1 MKSTNKYLLSLIA
14 AVVAIIVIV
23 SILIYALTINKRANR
38 VPDQVPEKT
47 ADIFTPE
54 NLMADVTFNCASGIS
69 LQAAFFDGPAQ
80 AAASADMPP
89 IPGGKLKL
97 TFSDGRQVVLSQTI
111 SADGARYA
119 SADESIIF
127 WDKGD
132 EAMFD
137 SAGQGTDICKV
148 NRN

>member
-1 MKSTNKYLLSLIA
+1 MKPTNKYLLSLIA

-38 VPDQVPEKT
+38 VSDQATEKT

-54 NLMADVTFNCASGIS
+54 NLMANVIFDCASGIS
-69 LQAAFFDGPAQ
+69 LQAAFYDGQVQ
-80 AAASADMPP
+80 AAASADTPP
-89 IPGGKLKL
+89 IPGGRLRL
-97 TFSDGRQVVLSQTI
+97 TFPGGRQVVLPQTI

>member
-1 MKSTNKYLLSLIA
+1 MKLAQKFLLSLIA
-14 AVVAIIVIV
+14 AVIAIIVIV
-23 SILIYALTINKRANR
+23 AILIYALTINKHANR
-38 VPDQVPEKT
+38 VSDQAPEKT

-54 NLMADVTFNCASGIS
+54 NLMANVIFDCASGIS
-69 LQAAFFDGPAQ
+69 LQAAFYDSQAQ
-80 AAASADMPP
+80 APATSDMPP

-97 TFSDGRQVVLSQTI
+97 TFSDGRQIVLPQTI

>member
-1 MKSTNKYLLSLIA
+1 MKTANKFLLSLVA
-14 AVVAIIVIV
+14 AILSIIVIV
-23 SILIYALTINKRANR
+23 AVLVYALLAKQPT
-38 VPDQVPEKT
+38 VEKPI
-47 ADIFTPE
+47 DIFTPE
-54 NLMADVTFNCASGIS
+54 NLMANVIFDCASGIS
-69 LQAAFFDGPAQ
+69 LQAAFYDGPIQ

-97 TFSDGRQVVLSQTI
+97 TFTDGRQVVLSQTI

-119 SADESIIF
+119 NADESMIF

-137 SAGQGTDICKV
+137 STGQGTDICKV
-148 NRN
+148 NQN